1 MGSATFDSEY
11 EAYPPQSSLEV
22 LELALLDDQ
31 MTVIIQIFYNVIM
44 SVFIILEDDS
54 LNGGIALDEDP
65 CYELANVTAATEIWF
80 SSNLSRLE
88 ASCNGEVS
96 SKMNKTI
103 ASGNCRM
110 FLI

>member
-1 MGSATFDSEY
+1 
-11 EAYPPQSSLEV
+11 
-22 LELALLDDQ
+22 

-65 CYELANVTAATEIWF
+65 CYELANVTTATKIWF
-80 SSNLSRLE
+80 SSNPSQLE

-103 ASGNCRM
+103 ASGSCRM
-110 FLI
+110 FLIEDAVFCNVK